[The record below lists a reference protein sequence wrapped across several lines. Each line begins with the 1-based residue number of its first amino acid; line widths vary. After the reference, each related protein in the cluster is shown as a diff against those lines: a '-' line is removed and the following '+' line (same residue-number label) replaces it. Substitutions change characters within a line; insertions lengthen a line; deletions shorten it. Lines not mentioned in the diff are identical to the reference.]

1 MPRATL
7 FLIIFALLIVG
18 VLVFLSTSVEP
29 VPTRTIEQD
38 VSTSADPR

>member
-7 FLIIFALLIVG
+7 FLIVFALLIIG
-18 VLVFLSTSVEP
+18 VLVFLSTTVDP

-38 VSTSADPR
+38 VSTSAAPR